1 VRLVTQYF
9 LKENCVIRGQN
20 SSLFLLKYRN
30 FIAIGDEIWRIL
42 SNLKKIEGLSSF
54 VVVNPDNLQKVEG
67 ICDKKQQ
74 ISNKPQ
80 ITIKRLGVLL

>member
-1 VRLVTQYF
+1 MHLVTQYF

-42 SNLKKIEGLSSF
+42 SNLRVFYSRENISPVAFDADSTIGSL
-54 VVVNPDNLQKVEG
+54 G
-67 ICDKKQQ
+67 ISYKF
-74 ISNKPQ
+74 
-80 ITIKRLGVLL
+80 